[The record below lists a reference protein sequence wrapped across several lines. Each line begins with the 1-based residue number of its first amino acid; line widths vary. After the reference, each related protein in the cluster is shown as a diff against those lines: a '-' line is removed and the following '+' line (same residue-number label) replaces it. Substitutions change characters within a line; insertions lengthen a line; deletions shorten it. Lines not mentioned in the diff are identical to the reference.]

1 MSRHKHLHHQP
12 NTPHTPHIVN
22 GATPGPTDAPVGG
35 QPVVERIRLRAY
47 EISITRNGEPGDE
60 LSDWVQAELELN
72 GATGSEHAH
81 DEAMCD
87 PSTLEI
93 KTRSQPSLATA
104 RGGL

>member
-1 MSRHKHLHHQP
+1 MSRHKHPHHSSQTQR
-12 NTPHTPHIVN
+12 NTAKGT
-22 GATPGPTDAPVGG
+22 TPGAIAGQGG
-35 QPVVERIRLRAY
+35 AQSIVERMRLRAY
-47 EISITRNGEPGDE
+47 EISIARNGGPGDE

-93 KTRSQPSLATA
+93 KTRSQPTLATA
-104 RGGL
+104 RGKL